1 MASFVLGGQSKW
13 CSVTFSKPLVDVK
26 DYQMWKISGNSIVSK
41 FNHGTMGIYEGNIF
55 KNDGISAFIGEK
67 QGETVTGAVSVE
79 TTSNSNY
86 AFSLT
91 GK

>member
-1 MASFVLGGQSKW
+1 
-13 CSVTFSKPLVDVK
+13 
-26 DYQMWKISGNSIVSK
+26 MWKISGSSIVSQ
-41 FNHGTMGIYEGNIF
+41 FNQGTMGIYEGNIF
-55 KNDGISAFIGEK
+55 KNDGISAFIGEE
-67 QGETVTGAVSVE
+67 QGVTGAVSVE